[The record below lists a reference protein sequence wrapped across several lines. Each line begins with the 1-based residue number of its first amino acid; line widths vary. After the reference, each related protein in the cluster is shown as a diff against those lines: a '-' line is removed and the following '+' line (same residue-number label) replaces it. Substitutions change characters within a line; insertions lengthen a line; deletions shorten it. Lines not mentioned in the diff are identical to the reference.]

1 MRWSIAMGCR
11 YGCRRTPPSAPS
23 NSFGRNCHLPTVAV
37 RLNRNHHIGRPVAN
51 VLHFHLDRGFE
62 FGDCLARFFHGSID
76 PTRNIKFV
84 ARLIGPTLSLAN
96 LRDTGVFYAFAA
108 DVKEVNGTSR
118 SRPQTNIARRDQAGG
133 EPPWSLVDVLS

>member
-37 RLNRNHHIGRPVAN
+37 RLNGNCHIGRPVAD

-62 FGDCLARFFHGSID
+62 FGSCFARFLHGSID

-84 ARLIGPTLSLAN
+84 ARLIGLTLSPAD
-96 LRDTGVFYAFAA
+96 LRDTGVFYAVA
-108 DVKEVNGTSR
+108 DGVK
-118 SRPQTNIARRDQAGG
+118 
-133 EPPWSLVDVLS
+133 PWSLVDVL